1 MTRKFWF
8 RLLAA
13 VLGLGVLGWTIARL
27 GPRDVLALAL
37 EANGWW
43 LAASIVPI
51 ILRYL
56 VWSWKWCR
64 MLARDRPV
72 PFRAATRLL
81 MAGGFINLT
90 TPTAKLGG
98 GVLRA
103 AMLKKHYGYALPPA
117 FGWVLADQL
126 TNVLGSMLLFGV
138 LAMGG
143 VGLASDGGQWPF
155 VVAGG
160 GALLL
165 FVVLFLSRGW
175 AWRAAQRGTL
185 ARWVARLTPSRF
197 RQSRN
202 VDGDWV
208 VPLLKPLLRQ
218 SNLADLLLATGSFA
232 SLCISNAVVLRGLG
246 VDAPIWVVA
255 VAVAVGYF
263 AGNGLG
269 PWGGIGVTEAAMAA
283 VYLKLGVPGEAAAA
297 GVLLHRAGYYLV
309 GLGWGGVAL
318 ARIGRR
324 AAIEAA
330 RQ

>member
-1 MTRKFWF
+1 MTRKFWL

-13 VLGLGVLGWTIARL
+13 SLGLAVLAWTISKL
-27 GPRDVLALAL
+27 GPREILAVAL
-37 EANGWW
+37 EANAWW
-43 LAASIVPI
+43 LAASILPI
-51 ILRYL
+51 VLRYY

-64 MLARDRPV
+64 MLARDRAV
-72 PFRAATRLL
+72 PWRAATRLL

-103 AMLKKHYGYALPPA
+103 AMLKKHYGYDLPPA

-126 TNVLGSMLLFGV
+126 TNVMGSMLLFGV
-138 LAMGG
+138 LAMAG
-143 VGLASDGGQWPF
+143 VG
-155 VVAGG
+155 VAPEGVAWAFLYSGG

-165 FVVLFLSRGW
+165 FVAMLSLRGW
-175 AWRAAQRGTL
+175 AWRAANRGTL
-185 ARWVARLTPSRF
+185 ARWVSRLTPARF
-197 RQSRN
+197 RQSSHK
-202 VDGDWV
+202 DGDWV
-208 VPLLKPLLRQ
+208 VPLLQPLLRK
-218 SNLADLLLATGSFA
+218 ATIGDLLLSSGSFA
-232 SLCISNAVVLRGLG
+232 SLCVSNAFVLRSLG
-246 VDAPIWVVA
+246 VDAPVWIVA
-255 VAVAVGYF
+255 VAVAIGYF

-269 PWGGIGVTEAAMAA
+269 PWGGVGVTEAAMAA
-283 VYLKLGVPGEAAAA
+283 VYLKLGVPGDAAAA

>member
-1 MTRKFWF
+1 MNRKFWL

-13 VLGLGVLGWTIARL
+13 LIGLGVLGWTIARL
-27 GPRDVLALAL
+27 GPRAVLALAL

-43 LAASIVPI
+43 LAASVLAIVV
-51 ILRYL
+51 RYQI
-56 VWSWKWCR
+56 WGFKWCR
-64 MLARDRPV
+64 MLARDRAV
-72 PFRAATRLL
+72 PLRAAMRLL

-98 GVLRA
+98 AVLRA
-103 AMLKKHYGYALPPA
+103 AMLKKHYGYALPSA
-117 FGWVLADQL
+117 FGWVLADQM
-126 TNVLGSMLLFGV
+126 TNVMGSMLLFGM
-138 LAMGG
+138 LAMAG
-143 VGLASDGGQWPF
+143 VGMAPRGGAWPF
-155 VVAGG
+155 LVSGG
-160 GALLL
+160 GALLM
-165 FVVLFLSRGW
+165 FAVLFAARGW

-197 RQSRN
+197 RQSKSFE
-202 VDGDWV
+202 GDWV
-208 VPLLKPLLRQ
+208 PPLLRPLLRQ
-218 SNLADLLLATGSFA
+218 STAVDLSLAALSFA
-232 SLCISNAVVLRGLG
+232 ALCLSNACVLRALG
-246 VDAPIWVVA
+246 VDAPIWIVA

-269 PWGGIGVTEAAMAA
+269 PWGGVGVTEAAMAA
-283 VYLKLGVPGEAAAA
+283 VYLELGVPGDAAAA

-330 RQ
+330 RR